1 MIVDM
6 RLKLALISAV
16 ALPFGLLAVPSTNAA
31 PGWLAPDGVSQGG
44 LIAEG
49 SGSGGWAA
57 EHGGISGSPR
67 VAFDAR
73 GDAMTVWQHE
83 DGTVEGTRKYAVQA
97 AKYAVQAAFRPA
109 GGAWE
114 APETISV
121 PDGSDESAESAS
133 VAFDGRGDAFALWDA
148 YSGSVPEGDAH
159 FRVQAAFR
167 PAGGAW
173 QAPVDLSPVEAP
185 GSGYPQLA
193 VDERG
198 DAIAIWTC
206 FGGPIEESFRPAG
219 GVWGAPVVV
228 SDTGSEPEVVLDG
241 QGDALAVWDGWPGVE
256 SAFMPAGG
264 SWQASVEVS
273 GSGVAGG
280 LHVAVNGRG
289 DAAAIWEQWTSGFL
303 SPGTVQTAFRPAG
316 GVWQAPVNII
326 GEREEEDQ
334 PKGAEDAQIA
344 VDELGDEVAVWRW
357 GFGPLIQAAFKPA
370 DGAWEAPPVDLSAF
384 SGLTSAE
391 NPDVAF
397 DDRGD
402 ALAVWSEQSS
412 PGAPPVVQAA
422 FKPAGGVWHAPTDIS
437 GPAWGDTYRS
447 GIAFDEQGDAITV
460 WVGEHGVE
468 AAGYAATGPT
478 LNDVSIAA
486 EGAAGQPVTFSV
498 SPFDV
503 WSIDGETSWSFG
515 DGASASGTSVTHTY
529 ATAGTYE
536 VTLHSADTLGNVT
549 STTGK
554 VTIASASATPAAPTP
569 ATASPAPTIVAAD
582 QSASILRY
590 IGKRP
595 VGITFSVALNEQAM
609 LSFSFVQRSIGRMM
623 SDKCVATTSR
633 NAGRETC
640 KRDAVAGAFSF
651 AGHSGTNR
659 VVFDGRIPHSKK
671 LKPGRYTLVITATN
685 TAGQHSSPKS
695 LSFTIVSPVARPSQ
709 ASSRYTTTIRKAH
722 Q

>member
-1 MIVDM
+1 M
-6 RLKLALISAV
+6 KLALISVAV
-16 ALPFGLLAVPSTNAA
+16 LPFGLLAVPATNAA

-73 GDAMTVWQHE
+73 GDAMAAWQRE
-83 DGTVEGTRKYAVQA
+83 DGTVEGTRKYAVQ
-97 AKYAVQAAFRPA
+97 KYAVQVAFRPA
-109 GGAWE
+109 GSAWE

-121 PDGSDESAESAS
+121 PDGSDESAENAS
-133 VAFDGRGDAFALWDA
+133 VAFDGRGDAFAVWDA

-173 QAPVDLSPVEAP
+173 QAPVDLSSVEAP

-228 SDTGSEPEVVLDG
+228 SETGSEPEVVLDG
-241 QGDALAVWDGWPGVE
+241 QGNALAVWDGWPGVE

-303 SPGTVQTAFRPAG
+303 SPGTVQTAFRTAG

-344 VDELGDEVAVWRW
+344 VDEQGDEVAVWRW
-357 GFGPLIQAAFKPA
+357 AFGPLIQAAFKPA
-370 DGAWEAPPVDLSAF
+370 DGAWETPVDLSAF

-412 PGAPPVVQAA
+412 PEAPPVVQAA
-422 FKPAGGVWHAPTDIS
+422 FKPAGGAWQAPTDIS
-437 GPAWGDTYRS
+437 DPAWGDTYRS

-478 LNDVSIAA
+478 LNDVSIPA

-498 SPFDV
+498 SPLDV
-503 WSIDGETSWSFG
+503 WSIPGETSWSFG

-529 ATAGTYE
+529 TTAGTYE

-554 VTIASASATPAAPTP
+554 VTIESASATTLALTPTPAALTPTPAAPTP
-569 ATASPAPTIVAAD
+569 TPAVPTIAAAD

-595 VGITFSVALNEQAM
+595 VGITFSVALNEQATV
-609 LSFSFVQRSIGRMM
+609 SFSFVQRTIGRMV
-623 SDKCVATTSR
+623 SDRCVAETSR
-633 NAGRETC
+633 NAGREVC
-640 KRDAVAGAFSF
+640 ERGSVAGVFSF
-651 AGHSGTNR
+651 AGHRGTNR
-659 VVFDGRIPHSKK
+659 VVFEGRISHSKK

-685 TAGQHSSPKS
+685 AAGQHSSPKS
-695 LSFTIVSPVARPSQ
+695 LSFTVASPVA
-709 ASSRYTTTIRKAH
+709 THKARRR
-722 Q
+722 